1 MNKTLIINKI
11 DNVAVAL
18 TSLSKGESYEGITLI
33 DDIPVG
39 HKFALVD
46 TNENEDVIKYGYPI
60 GHATQKILK
69 GSHVH
74 VNNVKTNLGDEL
86 SYSYTQK
93 FVENKYKDENIKVN
107 VFKRKFNR
115 YGIRNNLFI
124 VPLVGCVNAQAELIK
139 QNVLKQI
146 DTNLIDDIIITK
158 HPYGCSQMGDD
169 MVNTVTTL
177 QAIVKHPNAG
187 GVLVLALG

>member
-1 MNKTLIINKI
+1 MKKTLIINNI

-18 TSLSKGESYEGITLI
+18 TALNKGEIYDDVLLLE
-33 DDIPVG
+33 DIPVG
-39 HKFALVD
+39 HKFALKD
-46 TNENEDVIKYGYPI
+46 INETEDVIKYGYPI

-74 VNNVKTNLGDEL
+74 VNNTKTNLGEEL
-86 SYSYTQK
+86 SYTYSQK
-93 FVENKYKDENIKVN
+93 FVANKYKDENIKVK

-115 YGIRNNLFI
+115 YGIRNNLLI

-146 DTNLIDDIIITK
+146 NPDLIDDIIIAK

-169 MVNTVTTL
+169 MINTVAT
-177 QAIVKHPNAG
+177 
-187 GVLVLALG
+187 

>member
-18 TSLSKGESYEGITLI
+18 TSLNKGETYEGVLLI

-39 HKFALVD
+39 HKFALCD
-46 TNENEDVIKYGYPI
+46 INENEDVIKYGYPI

-93 FVENKYKDENIKVN
+93 FVENKYKNENILVN
-107 VFKRKFNR
+107 VYKRKFNR
-115 YGIRNNLFI
+115 
-124 VPLVGCVNAQAELIK
+124 
-139 QNVLKQI
+139 
-146 DTNLIDDIIITK
+146 
-158 HPYGCSQMGDD
+158 
-169 MVNTVTTL
+169 
-177 QAIVKHPNAG
+177 
-187 GVLVLALG
+187 